1 MDTLEKFKKMLKQ
14 LEKKTLYFER
24 FSYLFSKYSQII
36 FVDTEKIN
44 SNQFKKCRKALGKNS
59 ILVLGKNKIV
69 KKVLKSNVKKNP
81 ELEKLMPYLKGN
93 IGFIFT
99 TISPIDVKK
108 ILIENQ
114 EPAPAKAGQIAPDDV
129 IIPAG
134 LTGITPD
141 GTSLFQAL
149 NIQTKISKGLIE
161 IQNPVKIITKGQL
174 IGNSEVILLQ
184 KLNIT
189 PFSYKLDI
197 KLIFENKCCIKPEIL
212 DISSEEIEEIVNKKK
227 IELKILESFFCYP
240 NSIKIENQ
248 MKIVETNLAYLSAA
262 LGYTTFS
269 SIKKNEILDTQKK
282 DNSSSKPKDLDSQ
295 KISEKNETETEDEDM
310 GFGLFD

>member
-1 MDTLEKFKKMLKQ
+1 MLNQ

-24 FSYLFSKYSQII
+24 FSYLFSNYSQII
-36 FVDTEKIN
+36 LVDIEKIS

-59 ILVLGKNKIV
+59 ILILGKNKIV
-69 KKVLKSNVKKNP
+69 KKVLKNNVKKNP
-81 ELEKLMPYLKGN
+81 ELGELLPYLKGN

-99 TISPIDVKK
+99 KISPIEIKK

-114 EPAPAKAGQIAPDDV
+114 EPASAKAGQIAPDDV

-149 NIQTKISKGLIE
+149 NIQTKIAKGLIE
-161 IQNPVKIITKGQL
+161 IQNSVKIITKGEV

-189 PFSYKLDI
+189 PFSHKLDI

-212 DISSEEIEEIVNKKK
+212 DISMVEIEQHLNQTRENL
-227 IELKILESFFCYP
+227 EILESTFCYP
-240 NSIKIENQ
+240 TSIKIENQ
-248 MKIVETNLAYLSAA
+248 MKIIEISLLYLSSA
-262 LGYTTFS
+262 LGYTVFS
-269 SIKKNEILDTQKK
+269 DLKKNDAIETYKK
-282 DNSSSKPKDLDSQ
+282 EDIDPESKDLHF
-295 KISEKNETETEDEDM
+295 EKNDEKSETEEEDM
-310 GFGLFD
+310 GFGIFD